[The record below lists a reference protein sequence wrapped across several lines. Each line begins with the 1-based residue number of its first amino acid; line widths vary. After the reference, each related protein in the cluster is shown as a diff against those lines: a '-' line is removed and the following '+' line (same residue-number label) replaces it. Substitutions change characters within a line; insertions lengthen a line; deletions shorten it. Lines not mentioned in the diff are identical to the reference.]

1 MYMSIVFPEYRQFDL
16 MDCGSACLKMISQYY
31 GKNYSLQRLRE
42 RCFISRQGVSMLGIS
57 DAAESIGFRTRG
69 VKLTLQELT
78 DNKPYPCIIHWNQ
91 KHFVVCY
98 GSSKHGRFFKISDP
112 ARGKYE
118 IDRTGFEKCWLSMQE
133 NGKSKGN
140 VLLLEPTSTFYEQKE
155 DRTQSSCNMVFYLRY
170 LKPYRSQIFQL
181 FLGMLCSIIF
191 SLILPFL
198 TQAVVDQ
205 GIENSNLEFVTLVL
219 VAQLILMATRM
230 SVSLIQNWIM
240 LNMNT
245 RISIALIS
253 DFLVKLMR
261 LPLRIFDTK
270 NIGDI
275 LQRIDDHSR
284 IQSFMTS
291 TALTLIFSLISFFIF
306 IVIMANYNL
315 LILTVFLIGNILY
328 VLWILLFMRYRR
340 RLDNARFAQASANQS
355 SMVEI
360 ITGMQEIKL
369 NNIERQQRWKW
380 EAIQVNLFKIS
391 IKSMTVGQLQQ
402 IGSLIF
408 SQSTS
413 IIISFLSAKFVI
425 QGTMTLGMMMAISYI
440 IGQLSGPVGQFI
452 ELMQSFQDASISLE
466 RLNEINQR
474 KDETID
480 SDLIINNIPNDH
492 TLRIDNVS
500 FSYDGSERNYVL
512 EHLNLTIPPN
522 KVTAIV
528 GSSGSGK
535 TTIIKLLMGFYKPQ
549 KGTIK
554 VGSVLLDTLN
564 PNLWRQNIGAVLQ
577 DGFIFSDTIAKN
589 IAMTDNIDKDLLWQ
603 VVDKAQIR
611 EYIEGLPLG
620 YNTKIG
626 MEGSGLSQGQKQ
638 RLLIARAIYKN
649 PDFVFFDE
657 ATNALDANNERN
669 IMEALETFYNGKT
682 VIVAAHRLST
692 IRNADHIVVL
702 DHGKIVEEGNH
713 NELIAQKGI
722 YYGLIKDQLEL
733 GL

>member
-16 MDCGSACLKMISQYY
+16 MDCGPACLKMISQYY

-620 YNTKIG
+620 YNTNIG

>member
-1 MYMSIVFPEYRQFDL
+1 MSIVFPEYRQFDST
-16 MDCGSACLKMISQYY
+16 DCGPACLKMISQYY
-31 GKNYSLQRLRE
+31 GKNYSLQSLRE

-69 VKLTLQELT
+69 VKLSLQELI

-91 KHFVVCY
+91 NHFVVCY
-98 GSSKHGRFFKISDP
+98 GSSKHGRLFKISDP

-140 VLLLEPTSTFYEQKE
+140 ALLLEPTPTFYEQKE
-155 DRTQSSCNMVFYLRY
+155 DRTQSSSNLAFYLRY
-170 LKPYRSQIFQL
+170 LKPYRSQIVQL

-191 SLILPFL
+191 ALVLPFL

-219 VAQLILMATRM
+219 VAQLILMITRM

-253 DFLVKLMR
+253 DFLAKLMR

-284 IQSFMTS
+284 IQSFMTG
-291 TALTLIFSLISFFIF
+291 TALTSIFSLVSFFIF

-380 EAIQVNLFKIS
+380 EAIQVGLFKIS
-391 IKSMTVGQLQQ
+391 IKSMTIGQLQQ
-402 IGSLIF
+402 MGSLIF

-480 SDLIINNIPNDH
+480 SNLIINEIPNEH
-492 TLRIDNVS
+492 TLRIENVS

-512 EHLNLTIPPN
+512 EHLSLTIPSN

-549 KGTIK
+549 KGIIK

-564 PNLWRQNIGAVLQ
+564 PHLWRQNIGAVLQ
-577 DGFIFSDTIAKN
+577 DGFLLSDTIAKN
-589 IAMTDNIDKDLLWQ
+589 IAMTDNIDKDSLWQ
-603 VVDKAQIR
+603 AADKAQIR
-611 EYIEGLPLG
+611 EYIERLPLG

-669 IMEALETFYNGKT
+669 IMEALENFYNGKT

-692 IRNADHIVVL
+692 IRNADHIIVL

-722 YYGLIKDQLEL
+722 YYGLIKNQLEL

>member
-1 MYMSIVFPEYRQFDL
+1 
-16 MDCGSACLKMISQYY
+16 
-31 GKNYSLQRLRE
+31 
-42 RCFISRQGVSMLGIS
+42 
-57 DAAESIGFRTRG
+57 
-69 VKLTLQELT
+69 
-78 DNKPYPCIIHWNQ
+78 
-91 KHFVVCY
+91 
-98 GSSKHGRFFKISDP
+98 
-112 ARGKYE
+112 
-118 IDRTGFEKCWLSMQE
+118 
-133 NGKSKGN
+133 
-140 VLLLEPTSTFYEQKE
+140 
-155 DRTQSSCNMVFYLRY
+155 
-170 LKPYRSQIFQL
+170 
-181 FLGMLCSIIF
+181 
-191 SLILPFL
+191 
-198 TQAVVDQ
+198 
-205 GIENSNLEFVTLVL
+205 
-219 VAQLILMATRM
+219 
-230 SVSLIQNWIM
+230 
-240 LNMNT
+240 
-245 RISIALIS
+245 
-253 DFLVKLMR
+253 
-261 LPLRIFDTK
+261 
-270 NIGDI
+270 
-275 LQRIDDHSR
+275 
-284 IQSFMTS
+284 
-291 TALTLIFSLISFFIF
+291 
-306 IVIMANYNL
+306 
-315 LILTVFLIGNILY
+315 
-328 VLWILLFMRYRR
+328 
-340 RLDNARFAQASANQS
+340 
-355 SMVEI
+355 
-360 ITGMQEIKL
+360 
-369 NNIERQQRWKW
+369 
-380 EAIQVNLFKIS
+380 
-391 IKSMTVGQLQQ
+391 
-402 IGSLIF
+402 
-408 SQSTS
+408 
-413 IIISFLSAKFVI
+413 
-425 QGTMTLGMMMAISYI
+425 MTLGMMMAISYI

>member
-1 MYMSIVFPEYRQFDL
+1 
-16 MDCGSACLKMISQYY
+16 
-31 GKNYSLQRLRE
+31 
-42 RCFISRQGVSMLGIS
+42 
-57 DAAESIGFRTRG
+57 
-69 VKLTLQELT
+69 
-78 DNKPYPCIIHWNQ
+78 
-91 KHFVVCY
+91 
-98 GSSKHGRFFKISDP
+98 
-112 ARGKYE
+112 
-118 IDRTGFEKCWLSMQE
+118 
-133 NGKSKGN
+133 
-140 VLLLEPTSTFYEQKE
+140 
-155 DRTQSSCNMVFYLRY
+155 MVFYLRY

>member
-1 MYMSIVFPEYRQFDL
+1 M
-16 MDCGSACLKMISQYY
+16 G
-31 GKNYSLQRLRE
+31 
-42 RCFISRQGVSMLGIS
+42 
-57 DAAESIGFRTRG
+57 
-69 VKLTLQELT
+69 
-78 DNKPYPCIIHWNQ
+78 
-91 KHFVVCY
+91 
-98 GSSKHGRFFKISDP
+98 
-112 ARGKYE
+112 
-118 IDRTGFEKCWLSMQE
+118 
-133 NGKSKGN
+133 
-140 VLLLEPTSTFYEQKE
+140 
-155 DRTQSSCNMVFYLRY
+155 
-170 LKPYRSQIFQL
+170 
-181 FLGMLCSIIF
+181 
-191 SLILPFL
+191 
-198 TQAVVDQ
+198 
-205 GIENSNLEFVTLVL
+205 
-219 VAQLILMATRM
+219 
-230 SVSLIQNWIM
+230 IM

-261 LPLRIFDTK
+261 LPLHIFDTK

-291 TALTLIFSLISFFIF
+291 TVLTSIFSLISFFIF

-315 LILTVFLIGNILY
+315 LIFTVFLIGNILY
-328 VLWILLFMRYRR
+328 ILWILLFMRYRR

-355 SMVEI
+355 SMVEM

-380 EAIQVNLFKIS
+380 EAIQVGLFKIS
-391 IKSMTVGQLQQ
+391 IKNMTVGQLQQ

-480 SDLIINNIPNDH
+480 SDLMINNIPNDH
-492 TLRIDNVS
+492 TLCIDNVS

-554 VGSVLLDTLN
+554 VGGVLLENLN

-589 IAMTDNIDKDLLWQ
+589 IAMTDNIDKDLLWHAA
-603 VVDKAQIR
+603 DKAQIR
-611 EYIEGLPLG
+611 EYIEGLPSG

-657 ATNALDANNERN
+657 ATNALDANNERK
-669 IMEALETFYNGKT
+669 IMEALENFYNGKT

-692 IRNADHIVVL
+692 ICNADNIIVL

-713 NELIAQKGI
+713 NELITRKGI
-722 YYGLIKDQLEL
+722 YYDLVKNQLEL